1 MISTPVWF
9 LTFDLVEEEDRCVS
23 LDCKIHAVHGEK
35 SGLEHAKLCFMVTEI
50 KESSMEVVALFSP
63 VRILGE
69 CLIIH
74 SPHAL
79 LFLFLFFKVDI
90 SSRTLIPLFTPGSVH
105 SGSAS

>member
-79 LFLFLFFKVDI
+79 LFLFFNKVDI